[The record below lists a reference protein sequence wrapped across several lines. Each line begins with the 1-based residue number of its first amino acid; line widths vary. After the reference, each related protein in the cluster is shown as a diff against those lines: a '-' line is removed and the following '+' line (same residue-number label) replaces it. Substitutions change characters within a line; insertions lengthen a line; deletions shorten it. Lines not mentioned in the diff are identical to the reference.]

1 MGKNALLFL
10 LEVKMLKINR
20 YQKIILRDLFRASGI
35 LDAYTF
41 YRRYKFDVFFL
52 VEKTKKLIRLGLV
65 EFENTSL
72 RLTDKGKTLLLEENI
87 ISKGEIE
94 KPWLIIP
101 DKFKDVQILPW
112 EPYIPSKKLLDKKF
126 FKI

>member
-1 MGKNALLFL
+1 
-10 LEVKMLKINR
+10 MLKINR
-20 YQKIILRDLFRASGI
+20 YQKIILRDLFRAGGI
-35 LDAYTF
+35 LNAYTF

-52 VEKTKKLIRLGLV
+52 VEKTKKLLRLGLI

-87 ISKGEIE
+87 ICKGEIE

-101 DKFKDVQILPW
+101 DKFKAVQILPW
-112 EPYIPSKKLLDKKF
+112 EPYIPSIKLLDKKF

>member
-1 MGKNALLFL
+1 
-10 LEVKMLKINR
+10 MLKINR
-20 YQKIILRDLFRASGI
+20 YQKIILRDLFRARGM
-35 LDAYTF
+35 LNAYTL

-52 VEKTKKLIRLGLV
+52 IETTRKLIRLGFV

-72 RLTDKGKTLLLEENI
+72 RLTDKGKSVLLEENI

-112 EPYIPSKKLLDKKF
+112 EPYIPSKMLLDKKF

>member
-1 MGKNALLFL
+1 MVRDEHLFL
-10 LEVKMLKINR
+10 LEAKMLKINR
-20 YQKIILRDLFRASGI
+20 YQKIILRDLFRARGM
-35 LDAYTF
+35 LNAYTF
-41 YRRYKFDVFFL
+41 YRRYKFDVLFL
-52 VEKTKKLIRLGLV
+52 VEKTRKLIRLGLV

-101 DKFKDVQILPW
+101 DKFKEVQILPW

>member
-1 MGKNALLFL
+1 
-10 LEVKMLKINR
+10 MLKINR
-20 YQKIILRDLFRASGI
+20 YQKIILRDLFRAGGI

-41 YRRYKFDVFFL
+41 YRRYKFNVFFL
-52 VEKTKKLIRLGLV
+52 VKKTRKLIRLGLV

-72 RLTDKGKTLLLEENI
+72 QLTDKGKTLLLEENI